1 MKKKYLAI
9 LAAAGFLLAS
19 GFAVSATASPKEDGW
34 VQKWGKVLSEHYSS
48 QQKQPA
54 KATAQEDTNTSMP
67 EDSKI
72 FEKGKNAVITTDEIE
87 QAAAYYQLGEMSE
100 KEAYEKAAD
109 YARKRE
115 ALYQEALKNGY
126 QVTDQEVWDYLEQFK
141 EELHEYQNSSMVDTI
156 MNQFDSEE
164 DYWNYEFTVYLKNLP
179 IQNYVHDL
187 EQEYLTQHETPTINW
202 ETHFEELKET
212 LAANE
217 NYQEVQ

>member
-1 MKKKYLAI
+1 MKKKSIAI
-9 LAAAGFLLAS
+9 LTAAGILMAS
-19 GFAVSATASPKEDGW
+19 GFAVSAAASLKEDAW

-54 KATAQEDTNTSMP
+54 RAAAQEETNAATS
-67 EDSKI
+67 ETGEI
-72 FEKGKNAVITTDEIE
+72 FEKGENAIITTDEIE
-87 QAAAYYQLGEMSE
+87 QAAAYYQLGGMNE
-100 KEAYEKAAD
+100 KEAYEEAAD

-141 EELHEYQNSSMVDTI
+141 EELHEYQNSGMVDTI
-156 MNQFDSEE
+156 MGQFDSEE
-164 DYWNYEFTVYLKNLP
+164 DYWNYEFTVYQKNLP

-187 EQEYLTQHETPTINW
+187 EQEYLAKHETPTVSW

-212 LAANE
+212 LAASE
-217 NYQEVQ
+217 NYQQVQ